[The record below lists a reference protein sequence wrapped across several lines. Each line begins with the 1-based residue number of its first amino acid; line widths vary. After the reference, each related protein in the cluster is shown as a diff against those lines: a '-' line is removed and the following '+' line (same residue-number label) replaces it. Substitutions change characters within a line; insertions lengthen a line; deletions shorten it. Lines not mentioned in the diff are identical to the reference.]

1 MNNTEQE
8 SQPIKNEQSG
18 SAQTWSLIAS
28 KVINSINV
36 PNVDKDPNGA
46 IEAMES
52 LHRMNE
58 LISVINN
65 IELSIARILT
75 AAKVSTVD
83 EVVQM
88 LDRKDLEGIAVEHHI
103 GGDADTFVKEHRG
116 NLQGKERF
124 ELLSMLKDFAVTSC
138 IKYHQHFAKHPLS
151 NEHLLNLFNTATCN
165 GQREMTFERFRDAL
179 LVVQKPISNE
189 WVKDLEHK
197 LNQAIERMDR
207 ARNILNK
214 QDGVSNWGMLDTSD
228 LLPHDIKK

>member
-1 MNNTEQE
+1 MNNTEHG

-88 LDRKDLEGIAVEHHI
+88 LDRQPLSDEDIERAASKYAFENNTHRSNSKAFIA
-103 GGDADTFVKEHRG
+103 GA
-116 NLQGKERF
+116 N
-124 ELLSMLKDFAVTSC
+124 
-138 IKYHQHFAKHPLS
+138 FAKQP
-151 NEHLLNLFNTATCN
+151 
-165 GQREMTFERFRDAL
+165 
-179 LVVQKPISNE
+179 
-189 WVKDLEHK
+189 HK
-197 LNQAIERMDR
+197 TR
-207 ARNILNK
+207 K
-214 QDGVSNWGMLDTSD
+214 
-228 LLPHDIKK
+228 IK